1 MEHDHTAQSV
11 IAGNAAAAVAAV
23 EGALPPRPKIGAEE
37 LRKANMILKRYKEGK
52 TRLEQRIIDNEQ
64 FWKLRHWEQ
73 MEKQG
78 EGGNSGDPQPASGWL
93 VNCILSKHADAMDC
107 YPSPTVLPREPD
119 DRQEARRLSR
129 ILPVI
134 LKKNQF
140 KRIYSSAWWYKLKSG
155 CAVYGVFWDGTKLGG
170 LGDIS
175 VKRMDL
181 LNLFWEPGVTDIQDS
196 AHFFSTE
203 LRDNEKLLEEYPQLE
218 GKLGRGSMTLSRYL
232 YDDTVDTSDKSL
244 VVDWYYH
251 TNVEGRKVLQYC
263 KYVGETV
270 LYATENDT
278 VRPTRTQMAGVDEE
292 GRPVLQQVP
301 CGPSMAQRGWYDHGK
316 YPFVFDVLFPEEGT
330 PCGYGYVDLCK
341 SPQKQ
346 IDLMNQAILKN
357 TLANATPRFF
367 IRSDGAV
374 NENEYAD
381 WTRPF
386 VHTNGNLG
394 ADSIAPIRAG
404 SLDSVYVAILNNKIA
419 EMKETAGNRDVANG
433 GTASGVT
440 AGTAIAALQE
450 SSGKLSRNMIDDG
463 YEAFADVVTLCIELI
478 RQFYQLPRQFR
489 LLGAMGTEE
498 FISYDCSGLQPK
510 AMDDG
515 VSVSYR
521 VPEFDLEI
529 GAEQE
534 SPYRTAEHNQLALQ
548 LFQLGF
554 FREELAD
561 QALRCLELMEF
572 KNKDQLVRLIAG
584 GRTQAAEIAALRQ
597 QLLQLAQVVDE
608 AKGTRLAPALAAEY
622 AGSSPAS
629 AVAGTTP
636 QPKNVSAMERSRK
649 QSRGGAAPMIK
660 AAFGDNSL
668 WVCGHSGCGP
678 KGQDIVCAAVSI
690 LTEATAA
697 ALKARDIP
705 AIIVRGDGFFAC
717 AAGSGGDMME
727 PARQGLLLLAR
738 HYGDNVEVR
747 DLRTGRERHA

>member
-1 MEHDHTAQSV
+1 MTQNNAAQSA
-11 IAGNAAAAVAAV
+11 IERDAAAAMAATN
-23 EGALPPRPKIGAEE
+23 AADILAKPKIGRDE
-37 LRKANMILKRYKEGK
+37 LRRANAILKMYKHGK
-52 TRLEQRIIDNEQ
+52 LHLEQRIIDNEQ

-73 MEKQG
+73 MAKEGQ
-78 EGGNSGDPQPASGWL
+78 GGNSGDPQPASGWL

-119 DRQEARRLSR
+119 DRQEAQRLSR

-140 KRIYSSAWWYKLKSG
+140 KRTYSSAWWYKLKSG
-155 CAVYGVFWDGTKLGG
+155 CAVYGVFWDGSKLNG

-181 LNLFWEPGVTDIQDS
+181 LNLFWSPGVTDIQQS
-196 AHFFSTE
+196 PNFFSTE
-203 LRDNEKLLEEYPQLE
+203 LQDNEDLLAAYPQLE
-218 GKLGRGSMTLSRYL
+218 GKLGRGDMTLSRYL
-232 YDDTVDTSDKSL
+232 YDDTVDTSNKSL

-251 TNVEGRKVLQYC
+251 TEVDGRKVLQYC

-278 VRPTRTQMAGVDEE
+278 EQPTEARFRGVDEN
-292 GRPVLQQVP
+292 GAPVMEQVP

-374 NENEYAD
+374 NESEYAD

-394 ADSIAPIRAG
+394 SDSIAPIHAG

-450 SSGKLSRNMIDDG
+450 SGGKLSRNMIDDG
-463 YEAFADVVTLCIELI
+463 YEAFADVMTLCIELI
-478 RQFYQLPRQFR
+478 RQFYELPRQFR

-498 FISYDCSGLQPK
+498 FISYDYRGLQPK
-510 AMDDG
+510 MMDDG
-515 VSVSYR
+515 VNVSYR

-548 LFQLGF
+548 LFQMGF
-554 FREELAD
+554 FRDDLAD

-572 KNKDQLVRLIAG
+572 KNKDQLARVISTG
-584 GRTQAAEIAALRQ
+584 KTQASEIAALRQ
-597 QLLQLAQVVDE
+597 QLLQLAQIVDE
-608 AKGTRLAPALAAEY
+608 AKGTHLAESLAAEQS
-622 AGSSPAS
+622 GGQVRAS
-629 AVAGTTP
+629 ASAMKAAQTAA
-636 QPKNVSAMERSRK
+636 SAMERSRR
-649 QSRGGAAPMIK
+649 QSRE
-660 AAFGDNSL
+660 
-668 WVCGHSGCGP
+668 V
-678 KGQDIVCAAVSI
+678 
-690 LTEATAA
+690 
-697 ALKARDIP
+697 
-705 AIIVRGDGFFAC
+705 VR
-717 AAGSGGDMME
+717 
-727 PARQGLLLLAR
+727 PR
-738 HYGDNVEVR
+738 
-747 DLRTGRERHA
+747 

>member
-23 EGALPPRPKIGAEE
+23 EGALPPRPRIGAEE

-119 DRQEARRLSR
+119 DRQEAARLSR

-140 KRIYSSAWWYKLKSG
+140 KRTYSSAWWYKLKSG

-251 TNVEGRKVLQYC
+251 TTVEGRKVLQYC

-278 VRPTRTQMAGVDEE
+278 VRPTRTQMTGVDEE
-292 GRPVLQQVP
+292 GRPILQQVP

-394 ADSIAPIRAG
+394 ADSIAPIHAG

-529 GAEQE
+529 GAERE
-534 SPYRTAEHNQLALQ
+534 NPYRTAEHNQLALQ

-554 FREELAD
+554 FREDLAD

-649 QSRGGAAPMIK
+649 QSRE
-660 AAFGDNSL
+660 
-668 WVCGHSGCGP
+668 
-678 KGQDIVCAAVSI
+678 AVQP
-690 LTEATAA
+690 
-697 ALKARDIP
+697 R
-705 AIIVRGDGFFAC
+705 
-717 AAGSGGDMME
+717 
-727 PARQGLLLLAR
+727 
-738 HYGDNVEVR
+738 
-747 DLRTGRERHA
+747 

>member
-1 MEHDHTAQSV
+1 MEHNDTAQS
-11 IAGNAAAAVAAV
+11 AADILAR
-23 EGALPPRPKIGAEE
+23 PRIGPEE
-37 LRKANMILKRYKEGK
+37 LRRANGILKKYKEGK
-52 TRLEQRIIDNEQ
+52 ARLEQRIIDNEQ

-73 MEKQG
+73 MEKEGQ
-78 EGGNSGDPQPASGWL
+78 GGNSGDPQPASGWL

-107 YPSPTVLPREPD
+107 YPAPTVLPREPD
-119 DRQEARRLSR
+119 DRLEAQRLSR
-129 ILPVI
+129 ILPVV

-140 KRIYSSAWWYKLKSG
+140 KRTYSSAWWYKLKSG

-203 LRDNEKLLEEYPQLE
+203 LVDNERLLADYPQLE
-218 GKLGRGSMTLSRYL
+218 GKLGRGGFTLSRYL
-232 YDDTVDTSDKSL
+232 YDDTVDTTNKSL

-251 TNVEGRKVLQYC
+251 TAVEGRRVLQYC

-278 VRPTRTQMAGVDEE
+278 VQPTETRFLGTDEE
-292 GRPVLQQVP
+292 GRPVMGQAP

-330 PCGYGYVDLCK
+330 PCGYGYIDLCK

-394 ADSIAPIRAG
+394 SDSIAPIRAG

-433 GTASGVT
+433 GTAAGVT

-478 RQFYQLPRQFR
+478 RQFYEMPRQFR

-498 FISYDCSGLQPK
+498 FVSYDRSGLQPRV
-510 AMDDG
+510 MDDG
-515 VSVSYR
+515 VNVSYR

-529 GAEQE
+529 GAERE
-534 SPYRTAEHNQLALQ
+534 SPYRTAEANQLALQ
-548 LFQLGF
+548 LFQMGF
-554 FREELAD
+554 FREDLAD
-561 QALRCLELMEF
+561 QALRCLELMDF
-572 KNKDQLVRLIAG
+572 KNKDQLARIISG
-584 GRTQAAEIAALRQ
+584 GRTQAAEMAAMRQ

-608 AKGTRLAPALAAEY
+608 AKGTHLAKRLAAEQ
-622 AGSSPAS
+622 ADGGSAAP
-629 AVAGTTP
+629 GT
-636 QPKNVSAMERSRK
+636 SRDAAARGAMERSRQ
-649 QSRGGAAPMIK
+649 QSRE
-660 AAFGDNSL
+660 
-668 WVCGHSGCGP
+668 V
-678 KGQDIVCAAVSI
+678 
-690 LTEATAA
+690 
-697 ALKARDIP
+697 
-705 AIIVRGDGFFAC
+705 VR
-717 AAGSGGDMME
+717 
-727 PARQGLLLLAR
+727 PR
-738 HYGDNVEVR
+738 
-747 DLRTGRERHA
+747 

>member
-1 MEHDHTAQSV
+1 MEHNDTAQS
-11 IAGNAAAAVAAV
+11 AADILAR
-23 EGALPPRPKIGAEE
+23 PRIGPEE
-37 LRKANMILKRYKEGK
+37 LRRANGILKKYKEGK
-52 TRLEQRIIDNEQ
+52 ARLEQRIIDNEQ

-73 MEKQG
+73 MEKEGQ
-78 EGGNSGDPQPASGWL
+78 GGNSGDPQPASGWL

-107 YPSPTVLPREPD
+107 YPAPTVLPREPD
-119 DRQEARRLSR
+119 DRLEAQRLSR
-129 ILPVI
+129 ILPVV

-140 KRIYSSAWWYKLKSG
+140 KRTYSSAWWYKLKSG

-203 LRDNEKLLEEYPQLE
+203 LVDNERLLADYPQLE
-218 GKLGRGSMTLSRYL
+218 GKLGRGSFTLSRYL
-232 YDDTVDTSDKSL
+232 YDDTVNTTGKSL

-251 TNVEGRKVLQYC
+251 TAVEGRRVLQYC

-278 VRPTRTQMAGVDEE
+278 VQPTETRFLGTDEE
-292 GRPVLQQVP
+292 GRPVMGQAP

-330 PCGYGYVDLCK
+330 PCGYGYIDLCK

-404 SLDSVYVAILNNKIA
+404 SLDRVYVALLTNKIA
-419 EMKETAGNRDVANG
+419 EMKETTGNRDVANG
-433 GTASGVT
+433 GTAAGVT

-478 RQFYQLPRQFR
+478 RQFYEMPRQFR

-498 FISYDCSGLQPK
+498 FVSYDRSGLQPRV
-510 AMDDG
+510 MDDG
-515 VSVSYR
+515 VNVSYR

-529 GAEQE
+529 GAERE
-534 SPYRTAEHNQLALQ
+534 SPYRTAEANQLALQ
-548 LFQLGF
+548 LFQMGF
-554 FREELAD
+554 FREDLAD
-561 QALRCLELMEF
+561 QALRCLELMDF
-572 KNKDQLVRLIAG
+572 KNKDQLARIISG
-584 GRTQAAEIAALRQ
+584 GRTQA
-597 QLLQLAQVVDE
+597 VDE
-608 AKGTRLAPALAAEY
+608 AKGTHLAKRLAAEQ
-622 AGSSPAS
+622 ADGGSAAP
-629 AVAGTTP
+629 GT
-636 QPKNVSAMERSRK
+636 SRDAAARGAMERSRQ
-649 QSRGGAAPMIK
+649 QSRE
-660 AAFGDNSL
+660 
-668 WVCGHSGCGP
+668 V
-678 KGQDIVCAAVSI
+678 
-690 LTEATAA
+690 
-697 ALKARDIP
+697 
-705 AIIVRGDGFFAC
+705 VR
-717 AAGSGGDMME
+717 
-727 PARQGLLLLAR
+727 PR
-738 HYGDNVEVR
+738 
-747 DLRTGRERHA
+747 

>member
-1 MEHDHTAQSV
+1 MEHNDTAQSV
-11 IAGNAAAAVAAV
+11 IARDAAAAMAAAD
-23 EGALPPRPKIGAEE
+23 GALPVRPKIGAEE
-37 LRKANMILKRYKEGK
+37 LRRANDILKKYKEGK

-73 MEKQG
+73 MEKEGQ
-78 EGGNSGDPQPASGWL
+78 GGNSGDPQPASGWL

-107 YPSPTVLPREPD
+107 YPAPTVLPREPD
-119 DRQEARRLSR
+119 DRQEAQRLSR
-129 ILPVI
+129 ILPVV

-140 KRIYSSAWWYKLKSG
+140 KRTYSSAWWYKLKSG

-203 LRDNEKLLEEYPQLE
+203 LVDNDKLLAEYPQLE
-218 GKLGRGSMTLSRYL
+218 GKLGRGNFTLSRYL
-232 YDDTVDTSDKSL
+232 YDDTVDTSNKSL

-251 TNVEGRKVLQYC
+251 TNMEGRKVLQYC

-278 VRPTRTQMAGVDEE
+278 VQPTETQLMGADEN
-292 GRPVLQQVP
+292 GRPVMGQVP

-330 PCGYGYVDLCK
+330 PCGYGYIDLCK

-394 ADSIAPIRAG
+394 SDSIAPIRAG
-404 SLDSVYVAILNNKIA
+404 SLDSVYVAILNNKIG

-478 RQFYQLPRQFR
+478 RQFYELPRQFR

-498 FISYDCSGLQPK
+498 FVSYDHSGLQPRV
-510 AMDDG
+510 MDDG
-515 VSVSYR
+515 VTVSYW

-529 GAEQE
+529 GAERE
-534 SPYRTAEHNQLALQ
+534 SPYRTAEANQLALQ
-548 LFQLGF
+548 LFQMGF
-554 FREELAD
+554 FRDDLAD

-572 KNKDQLVRLIAG
+572 KNKDQLARVISG
-584 GRTQAAEIAALRQ
+584 GQTQARQIAALRQ

-608 AKGTRLAPALAAEY
+608 AKGTHLAESLSAEQGGGQNAA
-622 AGSSPAS
+622 AS
-629 AVAGTTP
+629 AGKAV
-636 QPKNVSAMERSRK
+636 QESHSAMERSRQ
-649 QSRGGAAPMIK
+649 QSRE
-660 AAFGDNSL
+660 
-668 WVCGHSGCGP
+668 V
-678 KGQDIVCAAVSI
+678 
-690 LTEATAA
+690 
-697 ALKARDIP
+697 
-705 AIIVRGDGFFAC
+705 VR
-717 AAGSGGDMME
+717 
-727 PARQGLLLLAR
+727 PR
-738 HYGDNVEVR
+738 
-747 DLRTGRERHA
+747 

>member
-119 DRQEARRLSR
+119 DRQEAQRLSR

-140 KRIYSSAWWYKLKSG
+140 KRTYSSAWWYKLKSG

-203 LRDNEKLLEEYPQLE
+203 LRDNEKLLAEYPQLE

-278 VRPTRTQMAGVDEE
+278 ARPTRTQMAGVDEE

-498 FISYDCSGLQPK
+498 LISYDCSGLQPK

-597 QLLQLAQVVDE
+597 PLLQLAQVVDE

-649 QSRGGAAPMIK
+649 QSRE
-660 AAFGDNSL
+660 
-668 WVCGHSGCGP
+668 
-678 KGQDIVCAAVSI
+678 AVQP
-690 LTEATAA
+690 
-697 ALKARDIP
+697 R
-705 AIIVRGDGFFAC
+705 
-717 AAGSGGDMME
+717 
-727 PARQGLLLLAR
+727 
-738 HYGDNVEVR
+738 
-747 DLRTGRERHA
+747 

>member
-1 MEHDHTAQSV
+1 MEHNDTAQSV
-11 IAGNAAAAVAAV
+11 IARDAAAAMAAAD
-23 EGALPPRPKIGAEE
+23 GALPVRPKIGAEE
-37 LRKANMILKRYKEGK
+37 LRRANGILKKYKEGK

-73 MEKQG
+73 MEKEGQ
-78 EGGNSGDPQPASGWL
+78 GGNSGDPQPASGWL

-107 YPSPTVLPREPD
+107 YPAPTVLPREPD
-119 DRQEARRLSR
+119 DRQEAQRLSR
-129 ILPVI
+129 ILPVV

-140 KRIYSSAWWYKLKSG
+140 KRTYSSAWWYKLKSG

-203 LRDNEKLLEEYPQLE
+203 LVDNDKLLAEYPQLE
-218 GKLGRGSMTLSRYL
+218 GKLGRGNFTLSRYL
-232 YDDTVDTSDKSL
+232 YDDTVDTSNKSL

-251 TNVEGRKVLQYC
+251 TNMEGRKVLQYC

-278 VRPTRTQMAGVDEE
+278 VQPTETQLMGADEN
-292 GRPVLQQVP
+292 GRPVMGQVP

-330 PCGYGYVDLCK
+330 PCGYGYIDLCK

-394 ADSIAPIRAG
+394 SDSIAPIRAG
-404 SLDSVYVAILNNKIA
+404 SLDSVYVAILNNKIG

-478 RQFYQLPRQFR
+478 RQFYELPRQFR

-498 FISYDCSGLQPK
+498 FVSYDHSGLQPRV
-510 AMDDG
+510 MDDG
-515 VSVSYR
+515 VTVSYR

-529 GAEQE
+529 GAERE
-534 SPYRTAEHNQLALQ
+534 SPYRTAEANQLALQ
-548 LFQLGF
+548 LFQMGF
-554 FREELAD
+554 FRDDLAD

-572 KNKDQLVRLIAG
+572 KNKDQLARVISG
-584 GRTQAAEIAALRQ
+584 GQTQARQIAALRQ

-608 AKGTRLAPALAAEY
+608 AKGTHLAESLSAEQGGGQNAA
-622 AGSSPAS
+622 AS
-629 AVAGTTP
+629 AGKAV
-636 QPKNVSAMERSRK
+636 QENHSAMERSRQ
-649 QSRGGAAPMIK
+649 QSRE
-660 AAFGDNSL
+660 
-668 WVCGHSGCGP
+668 V
-678 KGQDIVCAAVSI
+678 
-690 LTEATAA
+690 
-697 ALKARDIP
+697 
-705 AIIVRGDGFFAC
+705 VR
-717 AAGSGGDMME
+717 
-727 PARQGLLLLAR
+727 PR
-738 HYGDNVEVR
+738 
-747 DLRTGRERHA
+747 